1 MKKRELDDGGFF
13 FPNLVID
20 VEWGEFS
27 PRYYTGDGVIT
38 DDTESAEIN
47 VVYVAD
53 RIVQGEALCVAKI
66 VCNVTLTSG
75 IGGHTTSFMVIFFC
89 SDDGRNSCYDAAN

>member
-1 MKKRELDDGGFF
+1 M
-13 FPNLVID
+13 
-20 VEWGEFS
+20 
-27 PRYYTGDGVIT
+27 IT
-38 DDTESAEIN
+38 DNPESAEIN

-75 IGGHTTSFMVIFFC
+75 IGGHTTSFMVIF
-89 SDDGRNSCYDAAN
+89 SAAMMEETAVMMLQINHETIFYMYARIQTQS

>member
-1 MKKRELDDGGFF
+1 M
-13 FPNLVID
+13 
-20 VEWGEFS
+20 
-27 PRYYTGDGVIT
+27 IT

-75 IGGHTTSFMVIFFC
+75 IGGGHKILHGDFFLQ
-89 SDDGRNSCYDAAN
+89 R

>member
-1 MKKRELDDGGFF
+1 M
-13 FPNLVID
+13 
-20 VEWGEFS
+20 
-27 PRYYTGDGVIT
+27 IT
-38 DDTESAEIN
+38 DHTESAEIS

-66 VCNVTLTSG
+66 MCNVTLTSG
-75 IGGHTTSFMVIFFC
+75 IGGDTTSFMVIFFC

>member
-1 MKKRELDDGGFF
+1 M
-13 FPNLVID
+13 
-20 VEWGEFS
+20 
-27 PRYYTGDGVIT
+27 IT

-75 IGGHTTSFMVIFFC
+75 IGGHTTSFMVIFFLQ
-89 SDDGRNSCYDAAN
+89 R